1 MKNMAPLIGIT
12 SCTQHTQDFPKH
24 RVGAEYIGAIAS
36 ACNALPV
43 LIPALG
49 SDLDIAGLLERL
61 DGILLTGSPSNVDP
75 ARYGSVPEAADLAL
89 DLDRDAT
96 TFPLIH
102 QALAKGVP
110 LFGICRGFQ
119 ELNVALGGSLH
130 QFVHLQAGMMDHRWH
145 DTDPLE
151 VQYRMAH
158 SVALAPGGI
167 LQNILGGKE
176 TIQVNSLHWQGVKDL
191 SPALSVEAF
200 AEDGLV
206 EAVSVMGA
214 PAFALAV
221 QWHPEYKALENPVSM
236 ALFGAFAEACNARL
250 ASRGKT

>member
-1 MKNMAPLIGIT
+1 MAPLIGIT
-12 SCTQHTQDFPKH
+12 ACTKQTSDFAKH
-24 RVGAEYIGAIAS
+24 MVGAEYIEAIAS
-36 ACNALPV
+36 ACESIPV

-49 SDLDIAGLLERL
+49 ADLDIAGLLERL

-75 ARYGSVPEAADLAL
+75 ARYGTLPEISSMAL
-89 DLDRDAT
+89 DPARDAT
-96 TFPLIH
+96 SFPLIQ
-102 QALAKGVP
+102 QALARGVP

-151 VQYRMAH
+151 VQYRLAH
-158 SVALAPGGI
+158 SVALVPGGI
-167 LQNILGGKE
+167 LQNLLGGQE
-176 TIQVNSLHWQGVKDL
+176 TIQVNSLHWQGIKDL
-191 SPALSVEAF
+191 SPALMVEAF

-206 EAVSVMGA
+206 EAVSVRGA

-221 QWHPEYKALENPVSM
+221 QWHPEYQALENPISM
-236 ALFGAFAEACNARL
+236 ALFGAFAEACNTRL
-250 ASRGKT
+250 AQRSKA

>member
-1 MKNMAPLIGIT
+1 MAPLIGIT
-12 SCTQHTQDFPKH
+12 ACTKQTQDFPKH
-24 RVGAEYIGAIAS
+24 MVGAEYIEAISGA
-36 ACNALPV
+36 CEALPV

-49 SDLDIAGLLERL
+49 AELDSAHLLDRL

-75 ARYGSVPEAADLAL
+75 ARYGSVPETADMAL
-89 DLDRDAT
+89 DPARDAT

-110 LFGICRGFQ
+110 ILGICRGFQ

-130 QFVHLQAGMMDHRWH
+130 QFVHLQPGMMDHRWH

-151 VQYRMAH
+151 VQYRLAH
-158 SVALAPGGI
+158 SVTLTPGGI
-167 LQNILGGKE
+167 LQNILGGQE
-176 TIQVNSLHWQGVKDL
+176 SIQVNSLHWQGVKVL
-191 SPALSVEAF
+191 SPALSIEAY

-206 EAVSVMGA
+206 EAVSVTGA

-221 QWHPEYKALENPVSM
+221 QWHPEYRALENPVSM
-236 ALFGAFAEACNARL
+236 ALFRAFTEACHARQIAL
-250 ASRGKT
+250 KRA